1 MAAII
6 LQISEVLDAIHKPD
20 WIRHTVGT
28 INHTQS
34 STVTRHP
41 SSTQRHVAS
50 REKGS
55 MLQGVR
61 LEVDGNLNET
71 GVVAVP
77 DTGCCFN
84 LISEKKATLMGLK
97 PIAGTQDLMTLPNG
111 SKVMSPGQV
120 QLAFS
125 FDGEREKHGL
135 LCSILPGATRDLV
148 LGSVFLK
155 ATRTMT
161 DYAHRIKKMSYRL
174 AQPSLNLIGAEQDV
188 LGGYI
193 NGSECLAVPDTGSDV
208 MAISLKHARRLGLKV
223 RRRER
228 HRTLVEFLDGSR
240 VRTKG
245 IAQAEWQFAYG
256 ESPVRCDFHVI
267 KGLPVDAILNNT
279 MLDEYDVFRQYEER
293 IGSSESLQAT
303 MSLGIYGISLVE
315 VCEQKIRSLSD
326 SYLDDIKSDNPFTPE
341 KVERERA
348 RRDEIR
354 DAIAQIPDETLRAT
368 KQHQEYLRKRL
379 WDELRKPH
387 LEANTST
394 KTTQDKQSI
403 ASHRNRGSRDIE

>member
-1 MAAII
+1 
-6 LQISEVLDAIHKPD
+6 
-20 WIRHTVGT
+20 
-28 INHTQS
+28 
-34 STVTRHP
+34 
-41 SSTQRHVAS
+41 
-50 REKGS
+50 
-55 MLQGVR
+55 
-61 LEVDGNLNET
+61 
-71 GVVAVP
+71 
-77 DTGCCFN
+77 
-84 LISEKKATLMGLK
+84 MGLI
-97 PIAGTQDLMTLPNG
+97 PITGTQGQMTLPSG

-125 FDGEREKHGL
+125 FDGENEKHHL

-161 DYAHRIKKMSYRL
+161 DYAHRIKKVFYRL

-223 RRRER
+223 HRRVR

-245 IAQAEWQFAYG
+245 IAQAEWQSAYG
-256 ESPVRCDFHVI
+256 ESPIRCDFHVI

-293 IGSSESLQAT
+293 FGSSESLQST
-303 MSLGIYGISLVE
+303 TSYGIYGISLVE
-315 VCEQKIRSLSD
+315 VCEQKIRCLSD
-326 SYLDDIKSDNPFTPE
+326 SYSDDSKF
-341 KVERERA
+341 
-348 RRDEIR
+348 
-354 DAIAQIPDETLRAT
+354 LR
-368 KQHQEYLRKRL
+368 
-379 WDELRKPH
+379 
-387 LEANTST
+387 
-394 KTTQDKQSI
+394 
-403 ASHRNRGSRDIE
+403 

>member
-1 MAAII
+1 
-6 LQISEVLDAIHKPD
+6 
-20 WIRHTVGT
+20 
-28 INHTQS
+28 
-34 STVTRHP
+34 
-41 SSTQRHVAS
+41 
-50 REKGS
+50 
-55 MLQGVR
+55 
-61 LEVDGNLNET
+61 
-71 GVVAVP
+71 
-77 DTGCCFN
+77 
-84 LISEKKATLMGLK
+84 
-97 PIAGTQDLMTLPNG
+97 MTLPNG
-111 SKVMSPGQV
+111 SKIMSPGQV
-120 QLAFS
+120 QLDFS
-125 FDGEREKHGL
+125 FGEENEKHDL

-148 LGSVFLK
+148 LGSAFLK

-161 DYAHRIKKMSYRL
+161 DYAHRIKKKSYRL

-223 RRRER
+223 HRKDR

-256 ESPVRCDFHVI
+256 EAPIRCNFHVI

-293 IGSSESLQAT
+293 IGSSESLGST
-303 MSLGIYGISLVE
+303 LSLGIYGISLVE

-354 DAIAQIPDETLRAT
+354 DTIARIPDEALRVT
-368 KQHQEYLRKRL
+368 KQHQEYLRKKL

-387 LEANTST
+387 LQTNTST
-394 KTTQDKQSI
+394 RIAQGDANKSDRPQSPEKI
-403 ASHRNRGSRDIE
+403 LPVAFERKKDRITLTSEGLMMYRRRGRHSDNTH

>member
-1 MAAII
+1 MLI
-6 LQISEVLDAIHKPD
+6 LYEDLDKARRKRQEL
-20 WIRHTVGT
+20 IRRMLST
-28 INHTQS
+28 IELLQS
-34 STVTRHP
+34 SIVKETALLTP
-41 SSTQRHVAS
+41 QDLAY
-50 REKGS
+50 G
-55 MLQGVR
+55 QGTAAKQGTA
-61 LEVDGNLNET
+61 LEVNGILGET
-71 GVVAVP
+71 AAVAVP
-77 DTGCCFN
+77 DTGSCFN
-84 LISEKKATLMGLK
+84 LLSEKKATTMGLS
-97 PIAGTQDLMTLPNG
+97 PIAGTQGQMTLPNG
-111 SKVMSPGQV
+111 TKVMSPGQV

-125 FDGEREKHGL
+125 FDGENEKHDL

-148 LGSVFLK
+148 LGSAFLK

-174 AQPSLNLIGAEQDV
+174 AKPSLKLIGAEQDV

-208 MAISLKHARRLGLKV
+208 MAISLKHARSLGLKV
-223 RRRER
+223 HRKDR

-256 ESPVRCDFHVI
+256 EAPIRCDFHVI

-293 IGSSESLQAT
+293 IGSSESLQST
-303 MSLGIYGISLVE
+303 VSRGIYGISLVE

-326 SYLDDIKSDNPFTPE
+326 SYSDDINSDTPFTPE

-354 DAIAQIPDETLRAT
+354 DTIAQIPDEALRAT
-368 KQHQEYLRKRL
+368 KRDQEFLRKRL
-379 WDELRKPH
+379 WDEYRKSH

-394 KTTQDKQSI
+394 KTTQDRNTT
-403 ASHRNRGSRDIE
+403 ASHGNQDNSKKV